1 MKNGKS
7 TQKISKNVKENMGK
21 FWGQVLAGLMPVAIA
36 FSIMTAA
43 MPSFSVVR
51 EGNRGNEV
59 TQLQNKLK
67 ELGYFPENVRI
78 TGYFGTVTKEAVIK
92 FQRDNNLKADGVVGD
107 DTLSALEVAP
117 GKNSGSQPPT
127 NTSTLSLGN
136 KEESVRLLQLQ
147 LAVFEYYQGTIN
159 GEFNQNTKAAL
170 REFEK
175 ENGLVPDGILDAE
188 TQRALKKREDEI
200 FAKN

>member
-7 TQKISKNVKENMGK
+7 TQKTSKNVKENKGK

-43 MPSFSVVR
+43 TPSFSVVR
-51 EGNRGNEV
+51 EGNRGREV

-67 ELGYFPENVRI
+67 ELGYFPENVNI
-78 TGYFGTVTKEAVIK
+78 TGYFGRVTKEAVIK

-107 DTLSALEVAP
+107 DTLSALEVTP
-117 GKNSGSQPPT
+117 NNNSGSKPPT
-127 NTSTLSLGN
+127 NTSNLRLGSSG
-136 KEESVRLLQLQ
+136 EAVRLLQLQ

-159 GEFNQNTKAAL
+159 GEFNQSTKAAL

-188 TQRALKKREDEI
+188 TQRALKEREDEI
-200 FAKN
+200 FAQN